1 MSKEDRPKRPKSIRV
16 KIYPE
21 LFPLGVEE
29 AIMISDFINTW
40 VEKYKKGLLDE
51 EGFFNYPRL
60 EVSKRL
66 DFGKNFQS
74 KVLKTLEYLRI
85 IEVKISK
92 KSKGKGRISTRRL
105 IRLKKETF
113 STAQNPHFSTYLSGT
128 LKNEDN
134 YLNLKAKLC
143 EVEKI
148 SYIINSILL
157 YYICFNNTILLSK
170 YKSNKLDS
178 YLYNNIDV
186 LLKHNCPDKSGQ
198 RKNISFFNSLGNL
211 RRHNRVFGD
220 RLSKTYIKC
229 EKQLNLLKEGIL
241 YQRYRLDKAFLERH
255 KIPNPINKKFTDRE
269 IMTGFKNLSLLVEEG
284 YGYITKS
291 NMTWPNA
298 SIKEKIR
305 KLSIDQLLFHS
316 VTRHSW
322 FLMALY
328 NKPKNFCEQLR
339 IPFEKKYLNIFS
351 SILPNDF
358 RLKQGFIY
366 TIDSIIK
373 AQDFLIGVN
382 KLNWNA
388 MSLGYKG
395 DPENFLKKYFWFVQS
410 ELGIDNNTESQA
422 LYLRN
427 NIRAKNFWN
436 SFCNFLKNEFFL
448 ENTDEAKKIFK

>member
-1 MSKEDRPKRPKSIRV
+1 MNKSKRPKFIQI

-21 LFPLGVEE
+21 LFPLGAEE
-29 AIMISDFINTW
+29 AVMISDFINTW
-40 VEKYKKGLLDE
+40 VDKYKKGLLDE

-66 DFGKNFQS
+66 GFGKDFQH

-92 KSKGKGRISTRRL
+92 KSKGKGNILVKRL

-113 STAQNPHFSTYLSGT
+113 STSQKPHFSMYASQT

-148 SYIINSILL
+148 SYIINNILI
-157 YYICFNNTILLSK
+157 YYIRFNNTILL
-170 YKSNKLDS
+170 YKSKSKDL

-186 LLKHNCPDKSGQ
+186 LLKRNCPDKSGQ
-198 RKNISFFNSLGNL
+198 QKNISFFNSLGNL
-211 RRHNRVFGD
+211 RKHNRIFGD

-291 NMTWPNA
+291 NMTWPNT

-322 FLMALY
+322 FLVALY

-339 IPFEKKYLNIFS
+339 IPFEEKYLNIFS

-373 AQDFLIGVN
+373 AQDFLIGIN
-382 KLNWNA
+382 KLNWNT

-395 DPENFLKKYFWFVQS
+395 DPENFLKKYLWFVQN
-410 ELGIDNNTESQA
+410 ELGIDDTKGQA
-422 LYLRN
+422 SFLRN

-436 SFCNFLKNEFFL
+436 SFCDFLKDEFSL
-448 ENTDEAKKIFK
+448 ENTDKAKKMIK